1 MTLPPASIIYLVA
14 LVGAAGGF
22 APSIEAP
29 STSEQPP
36 TTTVDAAFLPA
47 FLGRHNTT
55 VTVHAGDTATLSCHV
70 VRLGEKTQV
79 TWARRRGSDIDFLT
93 VGHQTFHN
101 DKSRYTLRYEKPN
114 NWKLLIRHAQK
125 RDEGLYECQISTHPP
140 KIMRMYLSVKVPGI
154 EVRDSRGE
162 AVSEAYY
169 RVDSTVGLQCVVM
182 PVPPSRPVLWTFG
195 GRPVTTMPQRGVR
208 VDTSLMG
215 SGLSSWLHIARAA
228 VSDSGTYS
236 CTAGDTVTADV
247 RVHVL
252 DGESSAAMQHSTTD
266 AGPPTLRPTS
276 GLLFLVTYAVLALT

>member
-1 MTLPPASIIYLVA
+1 MDCVA
-14 LVGAAGGF
+14 GLLCLSCLVGAAGGF

-29 STSEQPP
+29 PATSEPPP
-36 TTTVDAAFLPA
+36 TTTMDAALMPA

-70 VRLGEKTQV
+70 VRLGDKTV
-79 TWARRRGSDIDFLT
+79 SWARRRGDDFHILT
-93 VGHQTFHN
+93 VGLQAYYI
-101 DKSRYTLRYEKPN
+101 DDRYTLSYEYPN
-114 NWKLLIRHAQK
+114 NWKLQIRYTQK

-140 KIMRMYLSVKVPGI
+140 RIMRVFLAVSVPDI
-154 EVRDSRGE
+154 EVRDPRGE

-182 PVPPSRPVLWTFG
+182 PVPPSRPVLWTRG
-195 GRPVTTMPQRGVR
+195 GRPVTTMPERGIR

-228 VSDSGTYS
+228 VSDSGNYS
-236 CTAGDTVTADV
+236 CAAGDTVTADV

-252 DGESSAAMQHSTTD
+252 DGESSAAMQH
-266 AGPPTLRPTS
+266 PTS
-276 GLLFLVTYAVLALT
+276 GGGRPAPRPSSLLVPLLACILALTLT